1 MAKVATRVAYG
12 DALKELMVENKN
24 VVVFD
29 AGVQLRDLIL
39 ESISETPVMESVLD
53 GRIYEK

>member
-24 VVVFD
+24 VVVLD
-29 AGVQLRDLIL
+29 ADLAG
-39 ESISETPVMESVLD
+39 STRV
-53 GRIYEK
+53 EKLKR